1 MSKFI
6 RLGVLLA
13 VPFALL
19 TVLSP
24 PTSPVLAPKTATP
37 PTKGSEELH
46 KLVTNISRKLDKTGQ
61 DSFTLADVER
71 AMMDHSIKGKEAI
84 ALCVLRDNFAALSAG
99 AERITLKALSGYKP
113 GMTRTP
119 LADAIDERFR
129 TAEEFLANVNRG
141 LYPSGTKSESL
152 AKMQSVQ
159 QVGRGNCYFL
169 SGVGSRAALDP
180 EAIRKCITDNGVDTS
195 TGVRTFTVIFP
206 REPGVKY
213 VVDDF
218 TDARLLYAEVTVDSG
233 TWAAIVTRAYA
244 LYMEAHQLNRLVQ
257 RVFYKLDER
266 ILPEDRTDRGSMNSE
281 GLRMVMDSRTH
292 RLKRVWW
299 AFDDGHIESV
309 FKEILDSALPK
320 ASPLAKN
327 LITSTLL
334 PNVKQV
340 IADMCEPR
348 DPALVHELLR
358 KSVTDGKLAA
368 TVIKHGGAHEASII
382 GYRPT
387 NKSADGKHQSKY
399 GFVTVRDQ
407 AGLYDSEQANVLS
420 GRWWREP
427 GMDSN
432 TICMTV
438 EDFTATFSGLNVV
451 LER

>member
-1 MSKFI
+1 MSKLI

-13 VPFALL
+13 VPFVLL
-19 TVLSP
+19 SVSSP
-24 PTSPVLAPKTATP
+24 PPMTQAPAQKMANP
-37 PTKGSEELH
+37 PTKGSEELA
-46 KLVTNISRKLDKTGQ
+46 KLVTNISKKLDKTGQ

-84 ALCVLRDNFAALSAG
+84 ALCVLRDNFTTLSAG
-99 AERITLKALSGYKP
+99 AERINLQALSGYKP
-113 GMTRTP
+113 GLIRTP
-119 LADAIDERFR
+119 LADAIDDRFR
-129 TAEEFLANVNRG
+129 SAEEFLANVNRN

-152 AKMQSVQ
+152 AKMQAVQ

-169 SGVGSRAALDP
+169 SGIGSRAALDP
-180 EAIRKCITDNGVDTS
+180 EEIRRCITDNGVNT
-195 TGVRTFTVIFP
+195 TGVRTYTVIFP

-213 VVDDF
+213 VVDDI

-233 TWAAIVTRAYA
+233 TWAAILTRAYA
-244 LYMEAHQLNRLVQ
+244 LYMEAHQLNRLAQ
-257 RVFYKLDER
+257 RYFYKLDER
-266 ILPEDRTDRGSMNSE
+266 ILPEDRTDHGSMNSE

-309 FKEILDSALPK
+309 FKEILDGALPK

-327 LITSTLL
+327 LITSALL
-334 PNVKQV
+334 PHVKQT
-340 IADMCEPR
+340 IANMYEPR
-348 DPALVHELLR
+348 DAALVHELLR
-358 KSVTDGKLAA
+358 KSVAQGKLAA
-368 TVIKHGGAHEASII
+368 TVVKHGGAHEASII
-382 GYRPT
+382 GYSPT
-387 NKSADGKHQSKY
+387 NKTADGKHQSKY

-407 AGLYDSEQANVLS
+407 AGLYDSEQAYVNS
-420 GRWWREP
+420 GRWWRDP

-432 TICMTV
+432 TVIMTV